1 MEGDKNMKFK
11 ILLNTSA
18 TRSIIVEEPYT
29 AKFIGSGVVDVLST
43 PMMIAL
49 MENAALDAVQTHLAE
64 GWTTVG
70 TKVDIE
76 HLRATP
82 VGEKVTAEA
91 TLIKQEGRALEFS
104 VVARD
109 NQGIIGQGS
118 HKRFII
124 DLEKF
129 MQKIQKTK

>member
-1 MEGDKNMKFK
+1 MEFK
-11 ILLNTSA
+11 IPLNTSA
-18 TRSIIVEEPYT
+18 SRSIIVEEAYT
-29 AKFIGSGVVDVLST
+29 AKFIGSGIVDVLAT

-49 MENAALDAVQTHLAE
+49 MENAALDAVQTYLAE
-64 GWTTVG
+64 GWTTLG

-82 VGEKVTAEA
+82 VGKKVTAEA
-91 TLIKQEGRALEFS
+91 TLIKQEGQALEFL
-104 VVARD
+104 VAARD

-124 DLEKF
+124 DLQKF
-129 MQKIQKTK
+129 TQNLQKTK

>member
-1 MEGDKNMKFK
+1 MEFK
-11 ILLNTSA
+11 IPLYTSA
-18 TRSIIVEEPYT
+18 ARSIIVEEAYT
-29 AKFIGSGVVDVLST
+29 AKFIGSGIVDVLAT

-49 MENAALDAVQTHLAE
+49 MENAALDAVQTYLAE

-91 TLIKQEGRALEFS
+91 TLIKQEGRSLEFS
-104 VVARD
+104 VAARD
-109 NQGIIGQGS
+109 AQGIIGQGS
-118 HKRFII
+118 HKRFIV
-124 DLEKF
+124 DLKKF
-129 MQKIQKTK
+129 TQNLQKTK

>member
-1 MEGDKNMKFK
+1 MEFK
-11 ILLNTSA
+11 IPLNASA
-18 TRSIIVEEPYT
+18 VRSIIVEEAYT
-29 AKFIGSGVVDVLST
+29 AKFIGSGIVDVLAT

-49 MENAALDAVQTHLAE
+49 MENAALDAVQTYLAE

-91 TLIKQEGRALEFS
+91 SLIKQEGQALVFS
-104 VVARD
+104 VAARD
-109 NQGIIGQGS
+109 TQGIIGQGS

-124 DLEKF
+124 DVKKF
-129 MQKIQKTK
+129 TQNLKKS

>member
-1 MEGDKNMKFK
+1 MEF
-11 ILLNTSA
+11 IIPLNTSA
-18 TRSIIVEEPYT
+18 ARSIIVEEAYT
-29 AKFIGSGVVDVLST
+29 AKFIGSGIVDVLAT

-49 MENAALDAVQTHLAE
+49 MENAALDAVQTYLAE

-91 TLIKQEGRALEFS
+91 TLIKQKGRSLEFS
-104 VVARD
+104 VAARD
-109 NQGIIGQGS
+109 TQGIIGQGS
-118 HKRFII
+118 HKRFIV
-124 DLEKF
+124 DLQKF
-129 MQKIQKTK
+129 TQTLKKSK

>member
-1 MEGDKNMKFK
+1 MEFK
-11 ILLNTSA
+11 IPLNTSA
-18 TRSIIVEEPYT
+18 ARSIIVEEAYT
-29 AKFIGSGVVDVLST
+29 AKFIGSGVVDSLAT

-49 MENAALDAVQTHLAE
+49 MENAALDAVQIHLEE

-70 TKVDIE
+70 TKVYIE

-104 VVARD
+104 VAARD
-109 NQGIIGQGS
+109 TQGIIGQGS
-118 HKRFII
+118 HKRFIV
-124 DLEKF
+124 DLQKF
-129 MQKIQKTK
+129 TQKLQKPK